1 MKNQIILIAIIV
13 ALFFS
18 TITKSHDNVMSFQEM
33 SKAFGWDFE
42 KTQITTQ
49 ELSDGMFVMFGV
61 GGNILVSVGD
71 DGTMIVDDQFPQ
83 MMPKIQAAL
92 SEVGSDNVDYV
103 LNTHW
108 HFDHAQGNLTL
119 GKGATTIVSQSN
131 SRSMMLDDHLV
142 NFGPMAYQQKAY
154 PEHALAD
161 ITFDSSMG
169 IHFNDQKID
178 LMHYGAAHTTGDA
191 AIWFRGHNVIHMGD
205 VYNNS
210 GYPFIDVDNGG
221 RLRGII
227 DFCQKVYDQ
236 IDEKTIVVPGHG
248 PVADRVKL
256 GRYIEVLTML
266 ESRVQKL
273 IDEGQNLEAII
284 AAKPS
289 SDFDAEF
296 KVPEFVVSVFLDRVY
311 ASLTVK

>member
-13 ALFFS
+13 ALIFS
-18 TITKSHDNVMSFQEM
+18 TIAKSHDNVMSFAQM

-49 ELSDGMFVMFGV
+49 ELADGMFVMFGV

-92 SEVGSDNVDYV
+92 SELGSDNVDYV

-108 HFDHAQGNLTL
+108 HFDHAQGNLAL

-131 SRSMMLDDHLV
+131 SRSMMLEDHLV

-154 PEHALAD
+154 PKHALAD
-161 ITFDSSMG
+161 ITFDSSMV
-169 IHFNDQKID
+169 IHFNNQKID

-191 AIWFRGHNVIHMGD
+191 AIWFRGHNVIHIGD

-227 DFCQKVYDQ
+227 DFCRKVYDQ

-256 GRYIEVLTML
+256 GRYIEVLTIL

-273 IDEGQNLEAII
+273 IDQGKDLEAII

-289 SDFDAEF
+289 RDFDAEF
-296 KVPEFVVSVFLDRVY
+296 KVPELVVNVFLDRVY

>member
-1 MKNQIILIAIIV
+1 MKNQIILNAIIV
-13 ALFFS
+13 ALMFS
-18 TITKSHDNVMSFQEM
+18 TIAKSHDNVMSFEDM

-42 KTQITTQ
+42 KTQIITE
-49 ELSDGMFVMFGV
+49 ELGDGMFVMFGV

-83 MMPKIQAAL
+83 MIPKIQAAL
-92 SEVGSDNVDYV
+92 SAVGSSNVDYA

-142 NFGPMAYQQKAY
+142 NFGSMAYEQKAY

-161 ITFDSSMG
+161 ITFDSTMG
-169 IHFNDQKID
+169 IHFNGEKIS

-191 AIWFRGHNVIHMGD
+191 AIWFRGRNVIHMGD

-221 RLRGII
+221 RLRGMI

-248 PVADRVKL
+248 AVANRAKL
-256 GRYIEVLTML
+256 GRYIEILTIL
-266 ESRVQKL
+266 ESRIQQL
-273 IDEGQNLEAII
+273 IDEGKDLEAII

-289 SDFDAEF
+289 SEFDAELKAPDF
-296 KVPEFVVSVFLDRVY
+296 IVAVFLNRVY
-311 ASLTVK
+311 ASLTAK

>member
-1 MKNQIILIAIIV
+1 MNNSSTLTILILGLMSWSIAN
-13 ALFFS
+13 
-18 TITKSHDNVMSFQEM
+18 SHDNVMSFEEM

-42 KTQITTQ
+42 KTQIIT
-49 ELSDGMFVMFGV
+49 EEVGDGMFVMFGV

-92 SEVGSDNVDYV
+92 SKVGSKNVDYA

-119 GKGATTIVSQSN
+119 GKGPTTIVSQSN

-169 IHFNDQKID
+169 IHFNGEKVD
-178 LMHYGAAHTTGDA
+178 LMHFGSAHTTGDA
-191 AIWFRGHNVIHMGD
+191 AIWFRGRNVIHMGD

-221 RLRGII
+221 RLRGMI
-227 DFCQKVYDQ
+227 DFCQRVYDQ

-248 PVADRVKL
+248 KVADRVKL
-256 GRYIEVLTML
+256 GRYIEVLTIL
-266 ESRVQKL
+266 ETRVQAL
-273 IDEGQNLEAII
+273 IDEGKDLDAII

-296 KVPEFVVSVFLDRVY
+296 KVPEFVVAIFLNRVY
-311 ASLTVK
+311 ASLTAK

>member
-1 MKNQIILIAIIV
+1 MKNQIT
-13 ALFFS
+13 ALLLVLCS
-18 TITKSHDNVMSFQEM
+18 SVSYSVKSHDNVMSFEEM
-33 SKAFGWDFE
+33 AKAFGWDFE
-42 KTQITTQ
+42 KTQITTE
-49 ELSDGMFVMFGV
+49 ELDDGMFIMFGV

-92 SEVGSDNVDYV
+92 SEVGSNKVDYA

-169 IHFNDQKID
+169 IHFNGEKID

-191 AIWFRGHNVIHMGD
+191 AIWFRGRNVIHMGD

-221 RLRGII
+221 RLRGMI

-248 PVADRVKL
+248 AVADRLKL
-256 GRYIEVLTML
+256 GRYIEVLTIL

-273 IDEGQNLEAII
+273 IDEGKNLEAII

-296 KVPEFVVSVFLDRVY
+296 KVPEFVVAAFLNRVY
-311 ASLTVK
+311 ASLTAK

>member
-1 MKNQIILIAIIV
+1 MKNQIILNVSIV
-13 ALFFS
+13 ALMFS
-18 TITKSHDNVMSFQEM
+18 TIAKSHDNVMSFEDM

-42 KTQITTQ
+42 KTQITTE
-49 ELSDGMFVMFGV
+49 ELDDGIFVMFGV
-61 GGNILVSVGD
+61 GGNILVSIGD

-92 SEVGSDNVDYV
+92 SEVGSSNIDYA

-108 HFDHAQGNLTL
+108 HFDHAQGNLAL

-142 NFGPMAYQQKAY
+142 NFGPMAYEQKAY

-161 ITFDSSMG
+161 ITFDNSMG
-169 IHFNDQKID
+169 IHFNGEKID

-191 AIWFRGHNVIHMGD
+191 AIWFRGRNVIHMGD

-221 RLRGII
+221 RLRGMI

-248 PVADRVKL
+248 AVANRPKL
-256 GRYIEVLTML
+256 GRYIEILTIL

-273 IDEGQNLEAII
+273 IDEGKDLEAII

-289 SDFDAEF
+289 SEFDAEL
-296 KVPEFVVSVFLDRVY
+296 KAPDFVVAVFLNRVY
-311 ASLTVK
+311 ASLTAK

>member
-1 MKNQIILIAIIV
+1 MKNQVILIAIIV
-13 ALFFS
+13 ALIFS
-18 TITKSHDNVMSFQEM
+18 TIAKSHSNVMSFAEM

-49 ELSDGMFVMFGV
+49 ELADGMFVMFGV